1 MTKPSRELYEVMV
14 PVQAGIR
21 ILFHGKEEASESEI
35 KKLANGYLKKQ
46 VESLALYSGG
56 NRYGYRKWTTDEHPY
71 HVEDGVTLWVEGCFS
86 DYDYDEDYWGVESLG
101 VWEDDDE

>member
-46 VESLALYSGG
+46 VESLALYSG
-56 NRYGYRKWTTDEHPY
+56 EI
-71 HVEDGVTLWVEGCFS
+71 VTVI
-86 DYDYDEDYWGVESLG
+86 ESGQRMNILTMLKT
-101 VWEDDDE
+101 V